1 MGEMKTNTE
10 LTLREAIEIIEPFC
24 PIKITF
30 NGIELFNDYDDV
42 DYSLEQFDKEKDFID
57 LLADRLW
64 RFDDYLVTSLNI
76 KIVQFHHAIVEM
88 EGYMKERE

>member
-1 MGEMKTNTE
+1 MKNNTE
-10 LTLREAIEIIEPFC
+10 LTLREVIKTIEPFG
-24 PIKITF
+24 PIKIMF

-42 DYSLEQFDKEKDFID
+42 DYSSEVFDGNEDFVS

-76 KIVQFHHAIVEM
+76 EIVQFHHSVVEIK
-88 EGYMKERE
+88 GHMKERK

>member
-1 MGEMKTNTE
+1 MKINTE
-10 LTLREAIEIIEPFC
+10 LTLREAVEKINPFC

-42 DYSLEQFDKEKDFID
+42 DYSQNQFSEINGFTN

-88 EGYMKERE
+88 EGHMKERE